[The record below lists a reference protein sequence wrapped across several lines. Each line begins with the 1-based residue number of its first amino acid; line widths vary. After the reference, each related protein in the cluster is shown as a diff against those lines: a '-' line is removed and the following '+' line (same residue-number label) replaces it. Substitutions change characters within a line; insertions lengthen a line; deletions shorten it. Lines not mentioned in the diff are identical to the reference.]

1 MPVAEIL
8 AGIALVK
15 SSVDFIKSNID
26 TCKDIGEI
34 GGAIDGLLRGQQDVN
49 KKQGKRGLGV
59 REQFDTSHI
68 ARETIDAKIAA
79 EQLQEV
85 ANMVNLRF
93 GPNTWKEIL
102 EERARRIAE
111 QKEAIRLAKIEKAKA
126 DKELWA
132 DVKMA
137 LAVIGA
143 VIGMMCLYRWGN
155 LLFTMTHAF
164 LLILYLGG
172 KIISQDMHFYSV
184 DNCKYYA
191 ERLNNQPPVPNRM
204 AGEDQPKTRKYIA
217 VCEPRKVD
225 PKRVSIYK

>member
-34 GGAIDGLLRGQQDVN
+34 GGAIDGLLRGKDEVN

-68 ARETIDAKIAA
+68 ARETIDAKLAA

-85 ANMVNLRF
+85 ANMINLRF

-111 QKEAIRLAKIEKAKA
+111 QKEAEKQARIEQAKA
-126 DKELWA
+126 DKELWE
-132 DVKMA
+132 DVKMVF
-137 LAVIGA
+137 AVIGA
-143 VIGMMCLYRWGN
+143 IIGMVVC
-155 LLFTMTHAF
+155 
-164 LLILYLGG
+164 IGG
-172 KIISQDMHFYSV
+172 AIYYSQ
-184 DNCKYYA
+184 
-191 ERLNNQPPVPNRM
+191 
-204 AGEDQPKTRKYIA
+204 
-217 VCEPRKVD
+217 
-225 PKRVSIYK
+225 

>member
-34 GGAIDGLLRGQQDVN
+34 GGAIDGLLRGKDQVN

-68 ARETIDAKIAA
+68 ARETIDAKLAA

-85 ANMVNLRF
+85 ANMINLRF

-111 QKEAIRLAKIEKAKA
+111 QKEAEKQARIEQAKA
-126 DKELWA
+126 DKELWE
-132 DVKMA
+132 DVKMVF
-137 LAVIGA
+137 AVIGA
-143 VIGMMCLYRWGN
+143 IIGMVVC
-155 LLFTMTHAF
+155 
-164 LLILYLGG
+164 IGG
-172 KIISQDMHFYSV
+172 AIYYSQ
-184 DNCKYYA
+184 
-191 ERLNNQPPVPNRM
+191 
-204 AGEDQPKTRKYIA
+204 
-217 VCEPRKVD
+217 
-225 PKRVSIYK
+225 

>member
-34 GGAIDGLLRGQQDVN
+34 GGAIDGLLRGKDEVN
-49 KKQGKRGLGV
+49 KKQGNRSLGV
-59 REQFDTSHI
+59 KEQFDTAHV
-68 ARETIDAKIAA
+68 ARETIDAKLAA
-79 EQLQEV
+79 EKLQEV

-111 QKEAIRLAKIEKAKA
+111 QKEAQKQARIEKAKA

-132 DVKMA
+132 DIK
-137 LAVIGA
+137 AVLMIVGA
-143 VIGMMCLYRWGN
+143 VLVGTAAIGGAIY
-155 LLFTMTHAF
+155 
-164 LLILYLGG
+164 
-172 KIISQDMHFYSV
+172 YS
-184 DNCKYYA
+184 
-191 ERLNNQPPVPNRM
+191 
-204 AGEDQPKTRKYIA
+204 
-217 VCEPRKVD
+217 
-225 PKRVSIYK
+225 

>member
-1 MPVAEIL
+1 MPIAEIL

-34 GGAIDGLLRGQQDVN
+34 GGAIDGLLKGHQEVN
-49 KKQGKRGLGV
+49 KKSGQRGLGFK
-59 REQFDTSHI
+59 EQFDTTHI
-68 ARETIDAKIAA
+68 ASETIDAKIAA
-79 EQLQEV
+79 EKLQEV

-111 QKEAIRLAKIEKAKA
+111 QKESIRLAKIEKAKA

-132 DVKMA
+132 DVKMV

-143 VIGMMCLYRWGN
+143 VIGMIAC
-155 LLFTMTHAF
+155 
-164 LLILYLGG
+164 IGG
-172 KIISQDMHFYSV
+172 AIYYSQ
-184 DNCKYYA
+184 
-191 ERLNNQPPVPNRM
+191 
-204 AGEDQPKTRKYIA
+204 
-217 VCEPRKVD
+217 
-225 PKRVSIYK
+225 

>member
-1 MPVAEIL
+1 MPIAEIL

-68 ARETIDAKIAA
+68 ASETIDAKLAA
-79 EQLQEV
+79 EKMQEV

-102 EERARRIAE
+102 EERARRIQE
-111 QKEAIRLAKIEKAKA
+111 QKEHERQLRIQKAKEQ
-126 DKELWA
+126 KELMDA
-132 DVKMA
+132 LKMIG
-137 LAVIGA
+137 LVTLSIVI
-143 VIGMMCLYRWGN
+143 
-155 LLFTMTHAF
+155 
-164 LLILYLGG
+164 ILGIMVG
-172 KIISQDMHFYSV
+172 
-184 DNCKYYA
+184 
-191 ERLNNQPPVPNRM
+191 
-204 AGEDQPKTRKYIA
+204 
-217 VCEPRKVD
+217 
-225 PKRVSIYK
+225 SIYYTRLG

>member
-1 MPVAEIL
+1 MPIAEIL

-34 GGAIDGLLRGQQDVN
+34 GGAIDGLLRGKDEVN
-49 KKQGKRGLGV
+49 KKQAKRGLGV
-59 REQFDTSHI
+59 KEQFDTSHI
-68 ARETIDAKIAA
+68 ARETIDAKLAA

-93 GPNTWKEIL
+93 GPDTWREIL

-132 DVKMA
+132 DVKMT

-143 VIGMMCLYRWGN
+143 VIGMIVC
-155 LLFTMTHAF
+155 
-164 LLILYLGG
+164 IGG
-172 KIISQDMHFYSV
+172 AIYYSQ
-184 DNCKYYA
+184 
-191 ERLNNQPPVPNRM
+191 
-204 AGEDQPKTRKYIA
+204 
-217 VCEPRKVD
+217 
-225 PKRVSIYK
+225 